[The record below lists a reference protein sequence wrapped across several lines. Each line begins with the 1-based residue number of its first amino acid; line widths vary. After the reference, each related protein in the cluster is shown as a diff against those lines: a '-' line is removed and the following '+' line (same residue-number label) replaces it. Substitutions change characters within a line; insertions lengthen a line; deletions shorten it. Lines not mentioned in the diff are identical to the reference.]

1 MEFDK
6 PMVHGGE
13 VEYQAETRASA
24 LWVLHR
30 ALLLLHPIMPFLTE
44 ELWQQTGE
52 GQAPLITLAPWP
64 RFADSPVDA
73 ATAATLGWVV
83 RLIGQV
89 RAGRHEMN
97 ATHGPGSTHTGNAT
111 ITHDKARLGDTD

>member
-13 VEYQAETRASA
+13 VEYQAETRATA

-30 ALLLLHPIMPFLTE
+30 ALFLLHPIMPFLPE

-52 GQAPLITLAPWP
+52 GEAQLLTLAPWP
-64 RFADSPVDA
+64 RFDDSLVDA
-73 ATAATLGWVV
+73 EADATLGWVV
-83 RLIGQV
+83 RVVGQIRAV
-89 RAGRHEMN
+89 RSETNLAPGARTALLARDRH
-97 ATHGPGSTHTGNAT
+97 HGVQ
-111 ITHDKARLGDTD
+111 